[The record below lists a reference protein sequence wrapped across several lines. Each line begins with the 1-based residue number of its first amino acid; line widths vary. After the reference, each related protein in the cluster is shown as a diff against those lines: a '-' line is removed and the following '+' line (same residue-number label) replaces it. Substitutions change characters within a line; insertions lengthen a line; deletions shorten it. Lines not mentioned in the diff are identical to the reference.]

1 MAEQDPNEPTDFEA
15 RLKAARE
22 KAGENSGSV
31 PTKLQYESTSM
42 GLGFRMSIE
51 LMVGLVV
58 GLGIGWLL
66 DGWLDTKPLFMIVLM
81 FVGLGAGILN
91 VVRASKQL
99 DKADNA
105 KK

>member
-1 MAEQDPNEPTDFEA
+1 MTEQDPNEPSDFEA

-22 KAGENSGSV
+22 KSEESSGQEPSR
-31 PTKLQYESTSM
+31 LQYESSSA

-66 DGWLDTKPLFMIVLM
+66 DGWLGTKPLFMVVLM
-81 FVGLGAGILN
+81 IVGLGAGVLN

-99 DKADNA
+99 DKADTD

>member
-1 MAEQDPNEPTDFEA
+1 MAEQDPNESTDFDA

-22 KAGENSGSV
+22 KAGESSGPV
-31 PTKLQYESTSM
+31 PAKLQYESTSM

-51 LMVGLVV
+51 LMVGLLV

-91 VVRASKQL
+91 VVRASKEL
-99 DKADNA
+99 DKADNE

>member
-1 MAEQDPNEPTDFEA
+1 MAEQDPNESTDFDA

-22 KAGENSGSV
+22 KAGENSGPV

-66 DGWLDTKPLFMIVLM
+66 DGWLNTKPLFMI
-81 FVGLGAGILN
+81 GSCSSDWAPE
-91 VVRASKQL
+91 S
-99 DKADNA
+99 
-105 KK
+105 

>member
-1 MAEQDPNEPTDFEA
+1 
-15 RLKAARE
+15 
-22 KAGENSGSV
+22 
-31 PTKLQYESTSM
+31 M
-42 GLGFRMSIE
+42 GHGFRMSIE

-91 VVRASKQL
+91 VVRASKEL
-99 DKADNA
+99 DKADSN

>member
-1 MAEQDPNEPTDFEA
+1 MAEQDPNETTDFEA
-15 RLKAARE
+15 RLKAARDKSE
-22 KAGENSGSV
+22 DNSGSA
-31 PTKLQYESTSM
+31 PSRLQYESSSA

-81 FVGLGAGILN
+81 VVGLGAGILN
-91 VVRASKQL
+91 VVRASKEL
-99 DKADNA
+99 DKAD
-105 KK
+105 KQ